1 MTMDIPTPVLWTL
14 SKTSGALFQ
23 APLYFALKTTGAV
36 GIVAA
41 EANKVL
47 PVAEAAGELLACPST
62 ITSPCGVWS
71 FVRDSLSD
79 RQQLRRELQAKASLV
94 HVTMGSPWDALYLKA
109 AQQADVPVIQ
119 TVHDATRHL
128 GEENRPLNWLESYSY
143 RYVDHFVTLSQ
154 FVFDELRRRP
164 GIKAPV
170 HLVEGGLLTQSAAP
184 MAPRNYPVDRIP
196 RILFL
201 GRIHPYKGLDL
212 LLDAIALLQG
222 KGQALGLTIAGSGD
236 LSPYALGLSK
246 IDNLTV
252 VNRWIDDDD
261 VPLILA
267 DNDIMALPYVE
278 ASQSG
283 VALDAQWAAMPA
295 VATPVGALPQ
305 QFNDGTDAIIV
316 SAVTSSAMADGLLA
330 LMSNPELY
338 NRLSHG
344 ASELYMQ
351 RVVGPVAQK
360 WRGFYAEIAENRK
373 QK

>member
-47 PVAEAAGELLACPST
+47 PVAEAAEELLACPST
-62 ITSPCGVWS
+62 ITTPGGVWK
-71 FVRDSLSD
+71 FALESLSD
-79 RQQLRRELQAKASLV
+79 RQHLRRQLRAKASLV

-109 AQQADVPVIQ
+109 AQQAHVPVIQ

-128 GEENRPLNWLESYSY
+128 GEENWLLTKLEGYSY

-164 GIKAPV
+164 GIKAPI
-170 HLVEGGLLTQSAAP
+170 HLVEGGLLTQSAPP
-184 MAPRNYPVDRIP
+184 MAPRSYPTDRMP

-201 GRIHPYKGLDL
+201 GRIHPYKGLNL

-222 KGQALGLTIAGSGD
+222 KGHTLGLTIAGSGD
-236 LSPYALGLSK
+236 LSPYVTGLSK
-246 IDNLTV
+246 IENLTMI
-252 VNRWIDDDD
+252 NRWIDDDD
-261 VPLILA
+261 VPPILA
-267 DNDIMALPYVE
+267 ENDIMALPYVE

-305 QFNDGTDAIIV
+305 QFKDGTDAIIV
-316 SAVTSSAMADGLLA
+316 DEVSSHAMADGLLA
-330 LMSNPELY
+330 LLTDPELY
-338 NRLSHG
+338 DRLSQG
-344 ASELYMQ
+344 ASVRYMQ
-351 RVVGPVAQK
+351 GVVGSVAEK
-360 WRGFYAEIAENRK
+360 WRSFYAEIVSSRT

>member
-1 MTMDIPTPVLWTL
+1 MDIPTPVLWTL

-23 APLYFALKTTGAV
+23 APLYSALRTTGAL

-41 EANKVL
+41 AANKML
-47 PVAEAAGELLACPST
+47 PVAEAAGELLACPAT
-62 ITSPCGVWS
+62 ITSPAGVWKFARS
-71 FVRDSLSD
+71 CLSD
-79 RQQLRRELQAKASLV
+79 RQHLRRQLQAKASLV
-94 HVTMGSPWDALYLKA
+94 HVTMGAPWDAFYLKA
-109 AQQADVPVIQ
+109 AQQAHVPVIQ

-128 GEENRPLNWLESYSY
+128 GEESRLLNRLESYSY
-143 RYVDHFVTLSQ
+143 RYVDHFVTLSR
-154 FVFDELRRRP
+154 FVFEELRSRP
-164 GIKAPV
+164 DIQAPI
-170 HLVEGGLLTQSAAP
+170 HLVEGGLLTRSDP
-184 MAPRNYPVDRIP
+184 PLAPRTYPTERMP

-201 GRIHPYKGLDL
+201 GRIHPYKGLNV

-222 KGQALGLTIAGSGD
+222 KGYALGLTIAGSGD
-236 LSPYALGLSK
+236 LNPYASGLTK

-252 VNRWIDDDD
+252 INRWIDDDD
-261 VPLILA
+261 VPSILA

-305 QFNDGTDAIIV
+305 QFNDGIDAIIV
-316 SAVTSSAMADGLLA
+316 DAITSSAMADGLLA

-338 NRLSHG
+338 NRLSQG
-344 ASELYMQ
+344 SSNLYMQ
-351 RVVGPVAQK
+351 RVIGPVAQK
-360 WRGFYAEIAENRK
+360 WRGFYAEITPNRK